1 MANRLELHEEFCDI
15 LGNRNA
21 YFQPPA
27 SIKLNYPCIVYSM
40 SSVNKQNANDKM
52 YKSMN
57 EYKVVVIDSDP
68 DSEIPNKIIAHFPMC
83 RFDRAYTSDNL
94 NHSALSLYY

>member
-1 MANRLELHEEFCDI
+1 MASRLELHEEFCNI

-27 SIKLNYPCIVYSM
+27 SIKLNYPCIVYSI

-68 DSEIPNKIIAHFPMC
+68 DSETPNKIIAHFPMC

>member
-1 MANRLELHEEFCDI
+1 MASRLELHEEFCNI
-15 LGNRNA
+15 LGSRNA

-27 SIKLNYPCIVYSM
+27 SIKLNYPCIVYSI

-68 DSEIPNKIIAHFPMC
+68 DSEISNKIIAHFPMC

>member
-1 MANRLELHEEFCDI
+1 MASRLELHEELCDI
-15 LGNRNA
+15 LGSRNA

-27 SIKLNYPCIVYSM
+27 SIKLNYPCIVYSI

-83 RFDRAYTSDNL
+83 RFDRVYTSDNL

>member
-1 MANRLELHEEFCDI
+1 MASRLELHEELCDI
-15 LGNRNA
+15 LGSRNA

-27 SIKLNYPCIVYSM
+27 SIKLNYPCIVYSI

-68 DSEIPNKIIAHFPMC
+68 DSEIPNKIISHFPMC